1 MQLLICVSAVGV
13 KQYEE
18 EEEADDTDLKQ
29 NPVNHF
35 NYFLSFLLDLGSY
48 SSSSWIMEYQNG
60 FSLAKYAKI
69 TNNFIDI
76 LHLL

>member
-35 NYFLSFLLDLGSY
+35 NYFLSLLLDLGS
-48 SSSSWIMEYQNG
+48 
-60 FSLAKYAKI
+60 
-69 TNNFIDI
+69 
-76 LHLL
+76 